1 VGNDTDFQFE
11 ENMPEEK
18 LSAENLPD
26 EFELE
31 DDMDMDAVQDLQEL
45 NEQMIKLQ
53 DELTQTKEQLL
64 RTMADFQ
71 NFRKRNQ
78 EQAFQL
84 RQFATENLVTAL
96 LPVLDNFERTVA
108 HLQQGATLEQAQ
120 AGVQAVEK
128 QLRSVLEGQ
137 NVRRIESVGKEFD
150 PVIHEAIGMEASDEH
165 QTNTVV
171 IEVEPGYK
179 MGEKVIRP
187 ARVKV
192 AS

>member
-1 VGNDTDFQFE
+1 MED
-11 ENMPEEK
+11 EK
-18 LSAENLPD
+18 DLEIDESVFKDLEGDDDETAEAD
-26 EFELE
+26 LE
-31 DDMDMDAVQDLQEL
+31 VLNTQMARLQE
-45 NEQMIKLQ
+45 
-53 DELTQTKEQLL
+53 ELTQSKDQLL

-78 EQAFQL
+78 EQAAQL

-108 HLQQGATLEQAQ
+108 LIQSGASVEQTN
-120 AGVQAVEK
+120 AGVQAVER

-150 PVIHEAIGMEASDEH
+150 PDIHEAIGMEPSEEYAF
-165 QTNTVV
+165 NTV
-171 IEVEPGYK
+171 ILEVEPGYK
-179 MGEKVIRP
+179 MGDKVIRP

-192 AS
+192 ASGG